1 MVAMKKFLLPALAVA
16 VIAAILV
23 PRVLH
28 SPEGEGASA
37 RPAAGGAAPVRT
49 QRLEPVAFETRLTF
63 NGTLVADQSIDI
75 LSELRGKIEQ
85 IHFTDSQDVRKGD
98 LIVVIESGE
107 VEAELR
113 SLQEQLALANT
124 QAERLQ
130 NLFNSGSV
138 TASERDD
145 AASRREVL
153 RAEVERLQV
162 RLAKTRITAPFDG
175 TLGLRNISTGDL
187 VEADTLITT
196 LQTVANLTVDFS
208 VPERFLRLVPPQTE
222 LSLQVAGHEQ
232 PFTAVVRAID
242 PRVDIATRT
251 LTVRADVD
259 NPDRKLLPG
268 NYARVE
274 LVSRNDSALVV
285 PSIAVL
291 QNLDAVSVF
300 TVEDGIAVRNSVQT
314 GYRDEA
320 RVEILQGLEP
330 GAEIITSGIQAVREG
345 QRVDI
350 QRRLD
355 LG

>member
-1 MVAMKKFLLPALAVA
+1 MKKFLLAGITAA
-16 VIAAILV
+16 VIAAALW
-23 PRVLH
+23 PRLMP
-28 SPEGEGASA
+28 SSTDDGS
-37 RPAAGGAAPVRT
+37 PAAGAGGGAAPVRT
-49 QRLEPVAFETRLTF
+49 QRVEPEAFESRLAF
-63 NGTLVADQSIDI
+63 NGTLMADQSINI
-75 LSELRGKIEQ
+75 RSELRGKVEQ
-85 IHFTDSQDVRKGD
+85 IHFTDGQDVTTGD

-107 VEAELR
+107 LEAELR
-113 SLQEQLALANT
+113 SLQEQLALAET
-124 QAERLQ
+124 QADRLQ
-130 NLFNSGSV
+130 NLFKTGSV

-153 RAEVERLQV
+153 RAEAERLQV

-208 VPERFLRLVPPQTE
+208 VPERFLSLVQPHTE
-222 LSLQVAGHEQ
+222 LSLRVAGHEQ
-232 PFTAVVRAID
+232 PFTAIVRAID

-251 LTVRADVD
+251 LTVRAEVD
-259 NPDRKLLPG
+259 NPERKLLPG

-274 LVSRNDSALVV
+274 LVSRNDAALVV

-291 QNLDAVSVF
+291 QSLDAVSVF
-300 TVEDGIAVRNSVQT
+300 TVEDGIAVRHAVQT
-314 GYRDEA
+314 GHRDEN

-330 GAEIITSGIQAVREG
+330 GVEIITSGIQAVRDG
-345 QRVDI
+345 QRVNI

>member
-1 MVAMKKFLLPALAVA
+1 MKKILIAGIAVA
-16 VIAAILV
+16 VVAAVLW
-23 PRVLH
+23 PRLM
-28 SPEGEGASA
+28 PPTPGASGPSA
-37 RPAAGGAAPVRT
+37 GPNGGAAPVRT
-49 QRLEPVAFETRLTF
+49 QRVEPEAFESRLTF
-63 NGTLVADQSIDI
+63 NGTLMADQSINI
-75 LSELRGKIEQ
+75 RSELRGKVEQ
-85 IHFTDSQDVRKGD
+85 IHFTDGQDVTLGD

-113 SLQEQLALANT
+113 SLQEQLALART
-124 QAERLQ
+124 QADRLQ
-130 NLFNSGSV
+130 NLFATGSV

-187 VEADTLITT
+187 IEPDTLITT

-208 VPERFLRLVPPQTE
+208 VPERFLSLVQPQTE
-222 LSLQVAGHEQ
+222 VSLRVAGYEQ

-259 NPDRKLLPG
+259 NPERKLLPG

-274 LVSRNDSALVV
+274 
-285 PSIAVL
+285 
-291 QNLDAVSVF
+291 
-300 TVEDGIAVRNSVQT
+300 
-314 GYRDEA
+314 
-320 RVEILQGLEP
+320 ILQGLQP
-330 GAEIITSGIQAVREG
+330 GVEVITSGIQSVRDG
-345 QRVDI
+345 QRVNI